1 MGVCS
6 LLAHHVLVMPSP
18 AAAGSHARAV
28 FEYAKAMVYEAGRV
42 MMPHNGQPVCLRVGI
57 HTGPIVSG
65 IIGSRMPK
73 FCLYVAGAG
82 GASVWRGERE
92 NVTNQLIN

>member
-1 MGVCS
+1 
-6 LLAHHVLVMPSP
+6 
-18 AAAGSHARAV
+18 
-28 FEYAKAMVYEAGRV
+28 

-73 FCLYVAGAG
+73 FCLYV
-82 GASVWRGERE
+82 
-92 NVTNQLIN
+92 